1 MSDSQVQEQIPTTR
15 HSDAADTRAL
25 ILRTAEALFMEHGY
39 AAVSM
44 NQIVEEIS
52 KTRKLSKPAI
62 YYHFA
67 DKEALFIAV
76 LDHAIERRGK
86 ALAAAG
92 MADGDL
98 AARVAALAAALATGR
113 EYFMVVRSAIGELGP
128 AFRDRFGHAMRA
140 ELDDPVVQ
148 AFERAAERGELRP
161 GITPAIAASTLIGI
175 VVHLTFR
182 QPLGGTDRDIPT
194 LAADILL
201 HGIAA
206 GQGQCAGS
214 AE

>member
-1 MSDSQVQEQIPTTR
+1 MTISAAQARSQTSEEAG
-15 HSDAADTRAL
+15 DAGDTRAL

-44 NQIVEEIS
+44 NQIVEEIC

-76 LDHAIERRGK
+76 LDHVIERRGK
-86 ALAAAG
+86 AITEAG
-92 MADGDL
+92 MADGDF
-98 AARVAALAAALATGR
+98 AARVTALAAALAAGR
-113 EYFMVVRSAIGELGP
+113 DYFMVVRSAIGELGP
-128 AFRDRFGHAMRA
+128 AFRERFGRAMHT

-148 AFERAAERGELRP
+148 AFARAAERGELRP

-175 VVHLTFR
+175 VAHLSFR
-182 QPLGGTDRDIPT
+182 QSLSGTSRDIPA

-201 HGIAA
+201 NGI
-206 GQGQCAGS
+206 S
-214 AE
+214 AREGNGA

>member
-1 MSDSQVQEQIPTTR
+1 MTVSAAQTR
-15 HSDAADTRAL
+15 KQASEETGDAGDTRAL

-44 NQIVEEIS
+44 NQIVEEIG

-76 LDHAIERRGK
+76 LDHVIARRGR
-86 ALAAAG
+86 AITAAG
-92 MADGDL
+92 MADGDF
-98 AARVAALAAALATGR
+98 AARVTALAAALAAGR
-113 EYFMVVRSAIGELGP
+113 DYFMVVRSAIGELGP
-128 AFRDRFGHAMRA
+128 AFRERFGRAMHT

-148 AFERAAERGELRP
+148 AFARAAERGELRP

-175 VVHLTFR
+175 VAHLSFR
-182 QPLGGTDRDIPT
+182 QSLSGISRDIPA

-201 HGIAA
+201 NGI
-206 GQGQCAGS
+206 S
-214 AE
+214 AREGNGA